1 MHARTHLRAGR
12 GGTHG
17 GTGARA
23 ADMHRLVHHE
33 LHRREHGRYRR
44 EWGLNVRSDHLSCNA
59 SVRTCVCVCVRARAL
74 SLSLSLSTA
83 ASALGVAFLC
93 ILASSLCARGSHLEQ
108 RHIWEQTG
116 MHPFPSRLQ
125 CSCGVSVRVCLQRPT
140 GSDRTALLIAI
151 H

>member
-1 MHARTHLRAGR
+1 MSGVIISPVMRPC
-12 GGTHG
+12 
-17 GTGARA
+17 
-23 ADMHRLVHHE
+23 VH
-33 LHRREHGRYRR
+33 
-44 EWGLNVRSDHLSCNA
+44 V
-59 SVRTCVCVCVRARAL
+59 CVCVCARALSL

-140 GSDRTALLIAI
+140 GSDRTAFLLAI